1 MIMLVKLQKEVIVV
15 GIVIVVAVLTLFIL
29 LI

>member
-15 GIVIVVAVLTLFIL
+15 GIVIVVAALTLFIL